1 MRRRRLKSLSCI
13 PVIAVVAFAG
23 CETKHTIAVEPIK
36 VEPIYLTVDV
46 NVRLDRELEEAF
58 GYQERIESELET
70 TAPATMEHAEPTTLP
85 GGAS

>member
-1 MRRRRLKSLSCI
+1 
-13 PVIAVVAFAG
+13 VAIGAIAG
-23 CETKHTIAVEPIK
+23 CQTKHTIAVEPIK

-58 GYQERIESELET
+58 GYQERIESEMSSTSPSSVPSASSST
-70 TAPATMEHAEPTTLP
+70 TAP